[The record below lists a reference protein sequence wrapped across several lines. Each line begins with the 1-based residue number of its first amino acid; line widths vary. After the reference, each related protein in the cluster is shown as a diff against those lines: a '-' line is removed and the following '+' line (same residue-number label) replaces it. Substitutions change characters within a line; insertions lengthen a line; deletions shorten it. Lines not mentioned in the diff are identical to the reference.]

1 MLMGIAKKIS
11 KFFKFLASLHQKH
24 TYTPAY
30 RLAEINH
37 TEMDEY
43 IVTVQV
49 IHKNSVFRAKPEE
62 ILANDH
68 LVDKFSPRDIRA
80 LTYLGYLMINNPK
93 YKILAQRL
101 SEKHD
106 SVLFALRKRG
116 DDKIIIKTADEIM
129 RETDIINNLKAK
141 DAQTIGYVVATE
153 NMANEEKAKTTLKLS
168 LNNTQNV
175 NK

>member
-1 MLMGIAKKIS
+1 MVVTKKIS
-11 KFFKFLASLHQKH
+11 KFFKFLADLRQKN

-30 RLAEINH
+30 RLVEINH

-49 IHKNSVFRAKPEE
+49 IHKNSVFQAKPEE
-62 ILANDH
+62 ILANDY
-68 LVDKFSPRDIRA
+68 LVDKFSPQDIRA

-116 DDKIIIKTADEIM
+116 NDKIIIKTADEIM
-129 RETDIINNLKAK
+129 RETDIIDNLKAK
-141 DAQTIGYVVATE
+141 DAQTIGYIAATE
-153 NMANEEKAKTTLKLS
+153 NIANEEKAKTALKQS
-168 LNNTQNV
+168 LECS
-175 NK
+175 KC